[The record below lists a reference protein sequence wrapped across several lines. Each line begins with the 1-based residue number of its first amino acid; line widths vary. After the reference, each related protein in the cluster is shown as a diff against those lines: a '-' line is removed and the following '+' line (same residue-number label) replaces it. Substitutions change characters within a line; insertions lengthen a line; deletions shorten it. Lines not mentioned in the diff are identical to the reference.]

1 MIRSAKTV
9 LPVLSLLLLAGCQDM
24 PNWMEPQQSS
34 AVPPTQAG
42 RTPADSL
49 QPLSADSGAPEPT
62 DPHRQDT
69 IEDVLAFVDRLNAAP
84 LPDQAS
90 PTNAG
95 QEGSP
100 TATTGGTAARQSP
113 SAGAA
118 VPAGAPPSRANQP
131 LEVAAGSVEP
141 ETQSPPAP
149 PMPEKPVLESVFIR
163 STTAQAQEQVAADAD
178 PTRTTNTPLSAAGQT
193 ATVLSVEALIAALQ
207 DRVKSD
213 PADLSAQWE
222 LRLLQLA
229 SGDDQAARDLPEDAA
244 GDFVEP
250 LRRLVDA
257 LIAVRDALQHP
268 LTQVEPAVA
277 AVEALNDA
285 VRRRADLLIPTV
297 ALCTRVQT
305 FGVYD
310 ELATEALQPNRANR
324 AIVYVEVA
332 NFASEAT
339 PDGRYRT
346 VLSNELEVLTPQGQS
361 LWHQEESNIVDLS
374 RRPRHDFF
382 LAQMVT
388 LPATLGPG
396 EYVLKVTL
404 QDDLSGKSNQTVHPF
419 SVGATLA
426 GTPR

>member
-1 MIRSAKTV
+1 MIRSVKTA
-9 LPVLSLLLLAGCQDM
+9 LPVLSLFLLAGCQDM

-42 RTPADSL
+42 QPPANSL
-49 QPLSADSGAPEPT
+49 QPPSADPGAPGST

-84 LPDQAS
+84 PLDPS
-90 PTNAG
+90 RRTNAG
-95 QEGSP
+95 PEGSS
-100 TATTGGTAARQSP
+100 TAATGGTTAQQP
-113 SAGAA
+113 QSAGAA
-118 VPAGAPPSRANQP
+118 VPVGLPPSRANQP
-131 LEVAAGSVEP
+131 LEVAAGPVEP
-141 ETQSPPAP
+141 EAQSPPAP

-163 STTAQAQEQVAADAD
+163 STAAQEQAAAEAD

-193 ATVLSVEALIAALQ
+193 AAVLSVEALIATLQ

-213 PADLSAQWE
+213 PADLGAQWE

-229 SGDDQAARDLPEDAA
+229 SGDDQAARDLPDGAA

-250 LRRLVDA
+250 LRHAVNA

-268 LTQVEPAVA
+268 LTQAEPAVA

-361 LWHQEESNIVDLS
+361 LWRQEESNIVDLS

-388 LPATLGPG
+388 LPATLGAG

-404 QDDLSGKSNQTVHPF
+404 QDDLSGKSNQAVHPF
-419 SVGATLA
+419 SVGAALA
-426 GTPR
+426 GTPQ